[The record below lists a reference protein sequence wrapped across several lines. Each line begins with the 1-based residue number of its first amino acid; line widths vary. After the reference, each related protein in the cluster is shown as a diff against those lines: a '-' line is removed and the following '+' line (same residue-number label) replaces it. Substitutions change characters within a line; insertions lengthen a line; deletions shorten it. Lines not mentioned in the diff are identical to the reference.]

1 MSFAGKI
8 AHTAEVVKGRA
19 KRIAGRV
26 TGSRRLRA
34 EGRVGQAKGGDIKQ
48 AGAKIKDAS
57 GH

>member
-1 MSFAGKI
+1 MSIAEKM
-8 AHTAEVVKGRA
+8 AHTAETLKGSVKKMVGRL
-19 KRIAGRV
+19 

-34 EGRVGQAKGGDIKQ
+34 EGRVDQAKGDIKQ

>member
-1 MSFAGKI
+1 MSFAKKI
-8 AHTAEVVKGRA
+8 AHTAEAVKGSA
-19 KRIAGRV
+19 KKMAGRV

-34 EGRVGQAKGGDIKQ
+34 EGRVDQAKGDIKQ

>member
-1 MSFAGKI
+1 MSIAKKI
-8 AHTAEVVKGRA
+8 AHTAEAVKGSA
-19 KRIAGRV
+19 KKMAGRV

-34 EGRVGQAKGGDIKQ
+34 EGRVDQAKGDIKQ